1 MCIPHGLEIRG
12 VALTDLRFDITPI
25 DALANTARVVVEG
38 AIDATTVISF
48 ESQLKQLQE
57 DGYTNFV
64 LDMQGIKYVNS
75 TGLGSLVATA
85 DNLEK
90 VGGGLALIRV
100 HPKVKVVFDMLG
112 LNSFFRIFTNED
124 EAVGFLGSSG
134 GGGDAATGQH
144 QQAPAQP
151 TGQYQ
156 QPTTGQYQAPPS
168 GQYQR
173 PAPQPQPQPQYH
185 APAPQQ
191 QYQQQPTGQYAQRH
205 TGAMQRPATTAAPQA
220 PTGQFGRP
228 PSGNWVAPTRE
239 NPQVVACPNCG
250 ASFKVSQSGRYKCP
264 SCATAFVVDPNYG
277 VELAPATS
285 QLTLAFTPE
294 CREGFNQY
302 LVAMCKR
309 AGYGEQ
315 DYHQLRQGLDQV
327 LQGVLQNCYQGRIYE
342 SYAVAFLPARRNLQ
356 IKFIVAGPTL
366 QGDARGYFPQ
376 AAQLMPDISMRPH
389 PKGGTVVVMSF
400 RR

>member
-1 MCIPHGLEIRG
+1 M
-12 VALTDLRFDITPI
+12 TDLRFDITPI
-25 DALANTARVVVEG
+25 NALANTARVVVEG

-124 EAVGFLGSSG
+124 EAVNFLATSKG
-134 GGGDAATGQH
+134 GAA
-144 QQAPAQP
+144 APAA
-151 TGQYQ
+151 
-156 QPTTGQYQAPPS
+156 APAAPAR
-168 GQYQR
+168 G
-173 PAPQPQPQPQYH
+173 PAPQP
-185 APAPQQ
+185 AGRGPAPQQ
-191 QYQQQPTGQYAQRH
+191 QPQRPPTGQYAQP
-205 TGAMQRPATTAAPQA
+205 GYGQPQQQGYGQPQPGYGQPQRPATAQQPAARQTSQIQRGPGQPA
-220 PTGQFGRP
+220 GRPGTGQWIP
-228 PSGNWVAPTRE
+228 PSRD

-250 ASFKVSQSGRYKCP
+250 ASFKVSQTGRYKCP
-264 SCATAFVVDPNYG
+264 TCATAFVVDPQYG

-294 CREGFNQY
+294 CKEGFNLY
-302 LVAMCKR
+302 LTAMMKR
-309 AGYGEQ
+309 AGYSEQ
-315 DYHQLRQGLDQV
+315 DYNQLRQGMEQV
-327 LQGVLQNCYQGRIYE
+327 LMGVLQNCYQGRIYE
-342 SYAVAFLPARRNLQ
+342 SYAVAFLPARKNLQ

-366 QGDARGYFPQ
+366 QGDPRGYFPI
-376 AAQLMPDISMRPH
+376 AAQMMPDLAMRPH
-389 PKGGTVVVMSF
+389 PKGGTVIVMSF

>member
-1 MCIPHGLEIRG
+1 
-12 VALTDLRFDITPI
+12 LTDLRFDITPI

-124 EAVGFLGSSG
+124 EAVNFLASSKG
-134 GGGDAATGQH
+134 GEAQVAPPPQQ
-144 QQAPAQP
+144 QQAPAQQKRSP
-151 TGQYQ
+151 TGQHQRPQQQ
-156 QPTTGQYQAPPS
+156 QPQQ
-168 GQYQR
+168 QR
-173 PAPQPQPQPQYH
+173 QQPQQQP
-185 APAPQQ
+185 
-191 QYQQQPTGQYAQRH
+191 QYQQQGQRQPTQQMPQRQ
-205 TGAMQRPATTAAPQA
+205 TSNVQRPATGQYGAPRTG
-220 PTGQFGRP
+220 TGQWVP
-228 PSGNWVAPTRE
+228 PSRD

-250 ASFKVSQSGRYKCP
+250 ASFKVSQTGRYKCP
-264 SCATAFVVDPNYG
+264 SCATAFVVDPQFG

-294 CREGFNQY
+294 CREGFNLY
-302 LVAMCKR
+302 LGAMCRR
-309 AGYGEQ
+309 AGYSEADFNQLKHGLEQ
-315 DYHQLRQGLDQV
+315 I

-342 SYAVAFLPARRNLQ
+342 SFAVAFLPARRNLQ

-366 QGDARGYFPQ
+366 QGDPRAYFPA
-376 AAQLMPDISMRPH
+376 AAQTMPDLAMRPH

>member
-1 MCIPHGLEIRG
+1 M
-12 VALTDLRFDITPI
+12 TDLRFDITPI

-124 EAVGFLGSSG
+124 EAVNFLASSKG
-134 GGGDAATGQH
+134 GEPAVAAAPVK
-144 QQAPAQP
+144 QAP
-151 TGQYQ
+151 
-156 QPTTGQYQAPPS
+156 
-168 GQYQR
+168 
-173 PAPQPQPQPQYH
+173 
-185 APAPQQ
+185 PQQ
-191 QYQQQPTGQYAQRH
+191 QYAPPPQQQQYAPPQQQRPPTGQYAQPQQQQYAQQRPQTAQVQRRQ
-205 TGAMQRPATTAAPQA
+205 TGAVQRP
-220 PTGQFGRP
+220 PTGQHGARLGTGQWVP
-228 PSGNWVAPTRE
+228 PSRD

-250 ASFKVSQSGRYKCP
+250 ASFKVSQTGRYKCP
-264 SCATAFVVDPNYG
+264 SCATAFVVDPQFG

-294 CREGFNQY
+294 CREGFNLY
-302 LVAMCKR
+302 LGSMCRR
-309 AGYGEQ
+309 AGYSEP
-315 DYHQLRQGLDQV
+315 DFNQLKHGLEQV

-366 QGDARGYFPQ
+366 QGDPRAYFPA
-376 AAQLMPDISMRPH
+376 AAQVMPDLAMRPH

>member
-1 MCIPHGLEIRG
+1 M
-12 VALTDLRFDITPI
+12 TDLRFDITPI
-25 DALANTARVVVEG
+25 NALANTARVVVEG

-124 EAVGFLGSSG
+124 EAVNFLATSKG
-134 GGGDAATGQH
+134 GAAAPAAAPQPAARGPA
-144 QQAPAQP
+144 QQPAAPAQRGP
-151 TGQYQ
+151 A
-156 QPTTGQYQAPPS
+156 QP
-168 GQYQR
+168 QR
-173 PAPQPQPQPQYH
+173 P
-185 APAPQQ
+185 
-191 QYQQQPTGQYAQRH
+191 PTGQYAQPAAPGYGQPQQGY
-205 TGAMQRPATTAAPQA
+205 GAPQQGYGAPQQQGYGQPQRPPTQQQPARQTSQIQRGPQQA
-220 PTGQFGRP
+220 PGRPGTGQWVP
-228 PSGNWVAPTRE
+228 PSRD

-250 ASFKVSQSGRYKCP
+250 ASFKVSQTGRYKCP
-264 SCATAFVVDPNYG
+264 TCATAFVVDPQFG

-294 CREGFNQY
+294 CKEGFNLY
-302 LVAMCKR
+302 LTAMMKR
-309 AGYGEQ
+309 AGYSEQ
-315 DYHQLRQGLDQV
+315 DYNQLRQGMEQV
-327 LQGVLQNCYQGRIYE
+327 LMGVLQNCYQGRIYE
-342 SYAVAFLPARRNLQ
+342 SYAVAFLPARKNLQ

-366 QGDARGYFPQ
+366 QGDPRGYFPM
-376 AAQLMPDISMRPH
+376 AAQLMPDLAMRPH
-389 PKGGTVVVMSF
+389 PKGGTVIVMSF

>member
-1 MCIPHGLEIRG
+1 M
-12 VALTDLRFDITPI
+12 TDLRFDITPI
-25 DALANTARVVVEG
+25 NALANTARVVVEG

-124 EAVGFLGSSG
+124 EAVNFLATSKG
-134 GGGDAATGQH
+134 G
-144 QQAPAQP
+144 APAAAPAAPARGPAPQPQAQPAARGPAPQPQRPP

-156 QPTTGQYQAPPS
+156 QAQPGYGAPQAQP
-168 GQYQR
+168 GYG
-173 PAPQPQPQPQYH
+173 QPQPGYGQPQPGYGQ
-185 APAPQQ
+185 PARPAT
-191 QYQQQPTGQYAQRH
+191 QQQPQRQTGTIQRQQAQPGRPGTGQWV
-205 TGAMQRPATTAAPQA
+205 
-220 PTGQFGRP
+220 P
-228 PSGNWVAPTRE
+228 PSRD

-250 ASFKVSQSGRYKCP
+250 ASFKVSQTGRYKCP
-264 SCATAFVVDPNYG
+264 TCATAFVVDPQFG

-294 CREGFNQY
+294 CKEGFNLY
-302 LVAMCKR
+302 LTAMTKR
-309 AGYGEQ
+309 AGYAEQ
-315 DYHQLRQGLDQV
+315 DFHQLRQGMEQV
-327 LQGVLQNCYQGRIYE
+327 LMGVLQNCYQGRIYE

-366 QGDARGYFPQ
+366 QGDPRAYFPM
-376 AAQLMPDISMRPH
+376 AAQLMPDLAMRPH
-389 PKGGTVVVMSF
+389 PKGGTVIVMSF

>member
-1 MCIPHGLEIRG
+1 M
-12 VALTDLRFDITPI
+12 TDLRFDITPI

-124 EAVGFLGSSG
+124 EAVNFLATSKG
-134 GGGDAATGQH
+134 GEAAAPAAPQHAPAQQQQRAPAQQQQRQPTGQFQQPGYGQPQPQQRGGTA
-144 QQAPAQP
+144 QQAPQQQQRRQTSVVQQQQFQQQRPP

-156 QPTTGQYQAPPS
+156 QRPGTGQWSPPS
-168 GQYQR
+168 R
-173 PAPQPQPQPQYH
+173 D
-185 APAPQQ
+185 
-191 QYQQQPTGQYAQRH
+191 
-205 TGAMQRPATTAAPQA
+205 
-220 PTGQFGRP
+220 
-228 PSGNWVAPTRE
+228 

-250 ASFKVSQSGRYKCP
+250 ASFKVSQTGRYKCP
-264 SCATAFVVDPNYG
+264 SCATAFVVDPQFG

-294 CREGFNQY
+294 CREGFNLY
-302 LVAMCKR
+302 LGAMCRR
-309 AGYGEQ
+309 AGYSEQ
-315 DYHQLRQGLDQV
+315 DYNGLRAGLDQV

-366 QGDARGYFPQ
+366 QGDPRAYFPQ
-376 AAQLMPDISMRPH
+376 AAQQMPDLAMRPH
-389 PKGGTVVVMSF
+389 PKGGTVIVMSF

>member
-1 MCIPHGLEIRG
+1 M
-12 VALTDLRFDITPI
+12 TDLRFDITPI

-57 DGYTNFV
+57 DGYCNFV

-112 LNSFFRIFTNED
+112 LNSFFRIFTNEE
-124 EAVGFLGSSG
+124 EAVGFLASRG
-134 GGGDAATGQH
+134 GAE
-144 QQAPAQP
+144 APA
-151 TGQYQ
+151 
-156 QPTTGQYQAPPS
+156 AP
-168 GQYQR
+168 
-173 PAPQPQPQPQYH
+173 A
-185 APAPQQ
+185 APQQ
-191 QYQQQPTGQYAQRH
+191 QRAPQAAPQQPAARQTNTVNKPQAQPAQRQPQQPAAQPGWGQPGPQRPPTGQFQQPGRQPAQQPQYN
-205 TGAMQRPATTAAPQA
+205 AAPPQRPAT
-220 PTGQFGRP
+220 GQNRQPGYGQ
-228 PSGNWVAPTRE
+228 PSGWVAPSRE
-239 NPQVVACPNCG
+239 NPQVVSCPNCG
-250 ASFKVSQSGRYKCP
+250 ASFKVSQTGRYKCP
-264 SCATAFVVDPNYG
+264 SCTTAFVVDPAHG

-294 CREGFNQY
+294 CKEGFYLYMGAMLRRSGYNDNDINQMRQ
-302 LVAMCKR
+302 AM
-309 AGYGEQ
+309 E
-315 DYHQLRQGLDQV
+315 QV
-327 LQGVLQNCYQGRIYE
+327 LMGVLQNCYQGRIYE

-356 IKFIVAGPTL
+356 IKFIVNGPTL
-366 QGDARGYFPQ
+366 QGDPRPYFPM
-376 AAQLMPDISMRPH
+376 AAQIMPDIAMRPH
-389 PKGGTVVVMSF
+389 PKGGTVIVMSL

>member
-1 MCIPHGLEIRG
+1 M
-12 VALTDLRFDITPI
+12 TDLRFDITPI

-112 LNSFFRIFTNED
+112 LNSFFRIFTNEE
-124 EAVGFLGSSG
+124 EAVAFLASAG
-134 GGGDAATGQH
+134 GEEAAAPAH
-144 QQAPAQP
+144 ASAAPAQTAQP
-151 TGQYQ
+151 QAQRTPTSQVPQSPGTGQFQQPQTFQGAGTGQYQ
-156 QPTTGQYQAPPS
+156 PPPT

-173 PAPQPQPQPQYH
+173 PA
-185 APAPQQ
+185 
-191 QYQQQPTGQYAQRH
+191 TGQY
-205 TGAMQRPATTAAPQA
+205 QRPAT
-220 PTGQFGRP
+220 GQWTP
-228 PSGNWVAPTRE
+228 PSRE

-250 ASFKVSQSGRYKCP
+250 ASFKVSQTGRYKCP
-264 SCATAFVVDPNYG
+264 SCATAFVVDPQFG

-294 CREGFNQY
+294 CREGFNLY
-302 LVAMCKR
+302 LGAMCRR
-309 AGYGEQ
+309 AGYNEG
-315 DYHQLRQGLDQV
+315 DFNQLKQGLDQI

-366 QGDARGYFPQ
+366 QGDPGAYFPQ
-376 AAQLMPDISMRPH
+376 AAQIMPDLAMRPH

>member
-1 MCIPHGLEIRG
+1 M
-12 VALTDLRFDITPI
+12 TDLRFDITPI

-124 EAVGFLGSSG
+124 EAVNFLASSKG
-134 GGGDAATGQH
+134 GEAAPAQAQQQHAPPPQQQRPPTGQH
-144 QQAPAQP
+144 QQRPPTQQQPQYAPQQQRPQTAPVQRRQTGAVQRPP
-151 TGQYQ
+151 TGQY
-156 QPTTGQYQAPPS
+156 G
-168 GQYQR
+168 
-173 PAPQPQPQPQYH
+173 
-185 APAPQQ
+185 
-191 QYQQQPTGQYAQRH
+191 
-205 TGAMQRPATTAAPQA
+205 RPAT
-220 PTGQFGRP
+220 GQWTP
-228 PSGNWVAPTRE
+228 PSRD

-250 ASFKVSQSGRYKCP
+250 ASFKVSQTGRYKCP
-264 SCATAFVVDPNYG
+264 SCATAFVVDPQFG

-294 CREGFNQY
+294 CREGFNLY
-302 LVAMCKR
+302 LGAMCRR
-309 AGYGEQ
+309 AGYNEG
-315 DYHQLRQGLDQV
+315 DYNQLKQGLDQI

-366 QGDARGYFPQ
+366 QGDPRAYFPA
-376 AAQLMPDISMRPH
+376 AAQIMPDLAMRPH

>member
-1 MCIPHGLEIRG
+1 MN
-12 VALTDLRFDITPI
+12 DLRFDITPI

-124 EAVGFLGSSG
+124 EAVNFLATSKG
-134 GGGDAATGQH
+134 GEVAAAPAAPAH
-144 QQAPAQP
+144 HAAPAQQRAPAHAPAQPQRPP

-156 QPTTGQYQAPPS
+156 QPGYGQPARGQPQQQQYAPPPPAQPPRRPTSTVPRPGTGQYQ
-168 GQYQR
+168 QQR
-173 PAPQPQPQPQYH
+173 GG
-185 APAPQQ
+185 
-191 QYQQQPTGQYAQRH
+191 TGQWVL
-205 TGAMQRPATTAAPQA
+205 
-220 PTGQFGRP
+220 
-228 PSGNWVAPTRE
+228 PSRD

-250 ASFKVSQSGRYKCP
+250 ASFKVSQTGRYKCP
-264 SCATAFVVDPNYG
+264 SCATAFVVDPQFG

-294 CREGFNQY
+294 CREGFNLY
-302 LVAMCKR
+302 LGAMCRR
-309 AGYGEQ
+309 AGYSEA
-315 DYHQLRQGLDQV
+315 DYNQLRGGMDQV

-366 QGDARGYFPQ
+366 QGDPRAYFPM
-376 AAQLMPDISMRPH
+376 AAQTMPDLAMRPH

>member
-1 MCIPHGLEIRG
+1 
-12 VALTDLRFDITPI
+12 LTDLRFDITPI

-124 EAVGFLGSSG
+124 EAVNFLASSKG
-134 GGGDAATGQH
+134 GEATAPQAAPQQPPAQQKRGGTGQH
-144 QQAPAQP
+144 QRPGQPPAQ
-151 TGQYQ
+151 QRQ
-156 QPTTGQYQAPPS
+156 QPQ
-168 GQYQR
+168 
-173 PAPQPQPQPQYH
+173 QP
-185 APAPQQ
+185 
-191 QYQQQPTGQYAQRH
+191 QYQQQQRQPTQQMPQRQTSNVQRPSTGQYGAPR
-205 TGAMQRPATTAAPQA
+205 TG
-220 PTGQFGRP
+220 TGQWIP
-228 PSGNWVAPTRE
+228 PSRD

-250 ASFKVSQSGRYKCP
+250 ASFKVSQTGRYKCP
-264 SCATAFVVDPNYG
+264 SCATAFVVDPQFG

-294 CREGFNQY
+294 CREGFNLY
-302 LVAMCKR
+302 LGAMCRR
-309 AGYGEQ
+309 AGYSEADFNQLKHGLEQ
-315 DYHQLRQGLDQV
+315 I

-342 SYAVAFLPARRNLQ
+342 SFAVAFLPARRNLQ

-366 QGDARGYFPQ
+366 QGDPRAYFPA
-376 AAQLMPDISMRPH
+376 AAQTMPDLAMRPH